1 MSKEIKGKPKGGRM
15 SMSSEG
21 EPRTMSRGLFWTE
34 GEIEKIKRVA
44 EVRGLSQAETVR
56 QAFLEQYEA
65 DYSK

>member
-1 MSKEIKGKPKGGRM
+1 MNKEISEKHKGGRT

-21 EPRTMSRGLFWTE
+21 EPRTKGRGLFWTE
-34 GEIEKIKRVA
+34 GEIEKIKHVA

-65 DYSK
+65 DYAN